1 LIRFK
6 KSMPDIIHLLPET
19 VANQIAA
26 GEVIQRPASAV
37 KELMEN
43 AVDAGSTSVKLIIKD
58 AGRTLIQVMDNGCGM
73 SETDALLSFE
83 RHATSKIRKAEDL
96 FAIRT
101 MGFRG
106 EALASI
112 ASVAQVELK
121 TKRMEDPL
129 GVCIEIEG
137 SVLKSKEA
145 CNFNPGTSFSIKNLF
160 FNIPARRNFL
170 KSNTIETRHIIE
182 EFHRIALAHPH
193 IDFTMHHNGME
204 IFHLNKGNLR
214 QRITGLLGSQYN
226 ERLIPVAEDT
236 SILKINGF
244 VSKPEFAKKS
254 RGEQYLFVNNRFI
267 KDAYLNHAIVQ
278 AFEQMLPSGSYP
290 SYFLFIDMDTA
301 KIDVNIH
308 PTKTE
313 IKFEDERAIYAI
325 VCSAVKRSLG
335 QYSISPTLD
344 FDRESTFD
352 LPTSY
357 KNTVPVAPSI
367 SINPD
372 YNPFAP
378 KEKSPYGNSFQDK
391 QPGMLRASKYDWEPL
406 YPDRNTPQLPV
417 SLPDEEVQ
425 QTLIEGAWEKEDEKL
440 TYQLHN
446 RYILSH
452 IKSGIMLIDQQQAH
466 ERILYERFMH
476 SLTQNQ
482 GASQQQLFPQTIQF
496 SPTDFELVKELAPDI
511 IALGFDL
518 HEFGKNTFVIH
529 GVPTDIPEGNANE
542 ILEGIVEQYKQH
554 SGEIKIDK
562 RENLAR
568 SMARQLGIKAG
579 KTLKVKEMNVLID
592 ELFACSMPY
601 SSPRGKPTLWIM
613 TLEELAKK
621 FEK

>member
-1 LIRFK
+1 M
-6 KSMPDIIHLLPET
+6 SDIIQLLPDA

-58 AGRTLIQVMDNGCGM
+58 AGSTLIQVTDNGSGM
-73 SETDALLSFE
+73 SETDARLSFE
-83 RHATSKIRKAEDL
+83 RHATSKIRQAEDL

-112 ASVAQVELK
+112 ASVAHVELK
-121 TKRMEDPL
+121 TKRQQDPL
-129 GVCIEIEG
+129 GTCIEIEG
-137 SVLKSKEA
+137 SVLKKQEA
-145 CNFNPGTSFSIKNLF
+145 CNFPTGTSFCIKNLF
-160 FNIPARRNFL
+160 YNIPARRNFL
-170 KSNTIETRHIIE
+170 KSSVIETRHIIE
-182 EFHRIALAHPH
+182 EFQRVALAHPQ

-204 IFHLNKGNLR
+204 VFHLNKGNLR
-214 QRITGLLGSQYN
+214 QRIIGLLGSGYN
-226 ERLIPVAEDT
+226 ERLIPVSEET
-236 SILKINGF
+236 SIITINGF
-244 VSKPEFAKKS
+244 VSKPEFAKKT
-254 RGEQYLFVNNRFI
+254 RGEQYFFVNNRFI

-278 AFEQMLPSGSYP
+278 AFEQMLPPGRYP
-290 SYFLFIDMDTA
+290 SYFLFIEIDTK

-313 IKFEDERAIYAI
+313 IKFEDERSIYAI
-325 VCSAVKRSLG
+325 ICSAVKRSLG

-344 FDRESTFD
+344 FERENTFD
-352 LPTSY
+352 LPLSY
-357 KNTVPVAPSI
+357 KNATPVHPSI
-367 SINPD
+367 SINTD
-372 YNPFAP
+372 YNPFDQKDNTNYNKQNSSPSYTSKNPAP
-378 KEKSPYGNSFQDK
+378 LGN
-391 QPGMLRASKYDWEPL
+391 SKYDWQALYESKESAEPE
-406 YPDRNTPQLPV
+406 NLP
-417 SLPDEEVQ
+417 EEDIQ
-425 QTLIEGAWEKEDEKL
+425 QKISNNNWEPEDEKL

-452 IKSGIMLIDQQQAH
+452 IKSGIMLIDQQHAH
-466 ERILYERFMH
+466 ERILYERYMH
-476 SLTQNQ
+476 SLAKNQ

-496 SPTDFELVKELAPDI
+496 TPADFDLVKELSPDI

-529 GVPTDIPEGNANE
+529 GIPTDILDGNPGE
-542 ILEGIVEQYKQH
+542 ILEGIVEQYKIH
-554 SGEIKIDK
+554 AGEFKIDK

-568 SMARQLGIKAG
+568 SMARQLSIKAG
-579 KTLKVKEMNVLID
+579 KALKVKEMNILID

-601 SSPRGKPTLWIM
+601 SSPKGKPTLWIM

-621 FEK
+621 FDR